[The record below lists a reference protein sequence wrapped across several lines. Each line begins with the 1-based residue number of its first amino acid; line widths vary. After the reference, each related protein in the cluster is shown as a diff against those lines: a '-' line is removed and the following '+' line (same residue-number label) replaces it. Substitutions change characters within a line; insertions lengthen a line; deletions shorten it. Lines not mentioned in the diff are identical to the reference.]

1 MSSIFFARKG
11 LRVRVAAL
19 IRNSKSE
26 TLLIQQK
33 KRGKGVG
40 YWLLPG
46 GGVEF
51 GESAEVALKREL
63 MEELNLEAT
72 NLDFIAFNE
81 SIDPSGKRH
90 LIQLIFLT
98 KVKDSLP
105 SLNRN
110 EKAITGY
117 GYFNFKEILS
127 MDIRPDSKDFLN
139 KKNYQIAEYIKSNW
153 VEEI

>member
-1 MSSIFFARKG
+1 MSSIFFPKKG

-33 KRGKGVG
+33 KRGKGPG

-51 GESAEVALKREL
+51 GESAEAALKREL
-63 MEELNLEAT
+63 MEELSLEAT
-72 NLDFIAFNE
+72 SMDFIAFNE
-81 SIDPSGKRH
+81 SIDPMGKRH
-90 LIQLIFLT
+90 LVQLIFLT
-98 KVKDSLP
+98 KVKDSVP
-105 SLNRN
+105 SLNQD

-117 GYFNFKEILS
+117 GYFNSKEILG
-127 MDIRPDSKDFLN
+127 MDVRPNSKEFL
-139 KKNYQIAEYIKSNW
+139 KKKSFQPGEYIKSIW
-153 VEEI
+153 VDE